1 MNLLENFW
9 GPFTADKFQKREA
22 LTPDTQPA
30 EVIISPD
37 TRRAN
42 RIPPGQSRTRK
53 WPVLDAHGPPQLNLE
68 TWKLEVFGLVETP
81 AAFSLA
87 EFQQLP
93 RVKVFSD
100 FHCVTRWSRLGN
112 LWEGVATRTL
122 AERCGV
128 QPAARFVVLHAYDND
143 WTTNLPAAMFLA
155 EDALLADLHDG
166 QPVSLEHGGPV
177 RALVPQLYAW
187 KSAKWIRAIEFVAHD
202 RAGYWEDGGYHMNGD
217 PWREQRFRWDG

>member
-1 MNLLENFW
+1 MSLLEDFLNNPL
-9 GPFTADKFQKREA
+9 GPFTDDKFQKGEL

-53 WPVLDAHGPPQLNLE
+53 WPILDAAGPPQINLA
-68 TWKLEVFGLVETP
+68 TWQLEVFGLIERP
-81 AAFSLA
+81 AAFSLT

-112 LWEGVATRTL
+112 
-122 AERCGV
+122 
-128 QPAARFVVLHAYDND
+128 
-143 WTTNLPAAMFLA
+143 
-155 EDALLADLHDG
+155 
-166 QPVSLEHGGPV
+166 
-177 RALVPQLYAW
+177 
-187 KSAKWIRAIEFVAHD
+187 
-202 RAGYWEDGGYHMNGD
+202 
-217 PWREQRFRWDG
+217 